1 MKQVVCK
8 AISKSLENTIIG
20 SFLHL
25 EKLVVFALVSWYPT
39 WSLLLPPAGTFCATS
54 EDKSSCGVVARCAK
68 TAESCNSQWHHQI
81 TSGWSLANQ

>member
-8 AISKSLENTIIG
+8 ATQALDP
-20 SFLHL
+20 FLHL
-25 EKLVVFALVSWYPT
+25 EKLVVFALVSYLVSSSSSCWD
-39 WSLLLPPAGTFCATS
+39 LLRHLS
-54 EDKSSCGVVARCAK
+54 EDKSSCGVVAKCAK